1 MNEEASAPCD
11 RPEAWT
17 TLQRS
22 TAVTEPTHTPDTSD
36 TPTTAYGYCAWH
48 QAFASGVRLI
58 QVQEQGSGPGGGA
71 FACRPC
77 RESYGLIPFSD
88 QPL

>member
-1 MNEEASAPCD
+1 MDDWVGVDMAEN
-11 RPEAWT
+11 
-17 TLQRS
+17 
-22 TAVTEPTHTPDTSD
+22 
-36 TPTTAYGYCAWH
+36 PTTPAPAQPSSYGYCAWH

-77 RESYGLIPFSD
+77 RESYGLVPFAD
-88 QPL
+88 QAL

>member
-1 MNEEASAPCD
+1 MTENPTAAPV
-11 RPEAWT
+11 
-17 TLQRS
+17 Q
-22 TAVTEPTHTPDTSD
+22 PTPGS
-36 TPTTAYGYCAWH
+36 YGYCAWH

-77 RESYGLIPFSD
+77 RESYGLVPFAD
-88 QPL
+88 RPLDAR

>member
-1 MNEEASAPCD
+1 MSES
-11 RPEAWT
+11 
-17 TLQRS
+17 
-22 TAVTEPTHTPDTSD
+22 THTPDTSN
-36 TPTTAYGYCAWH
+36 THGSYGYCAWH

-77 RESYGLIPFSD
+77 RESYDLVPFAD
-88 QPL
+88 RPVTDTF